1 MEILLIVAQI
11 VSALFIYFGI
21 LAIADELFKSEQWPP
36 NFLNFKPFSCEVCFT
51 FWSQLF
57 AFGCFWLIS
66 RWDVTLVIG
75 VLLTILTGIAKHVE
89 EKNNTISIDEYNDRR
104 D

>member
-1 MEILLIVAQI
+1 MMEILLIVAQI
-11 VSALFIYFGI
+11 ISALFIYFGI
-21 LAIADELFKSEQWPP
+21 LAIAEELFESETWPP
-36 NFLNFKPFSCEVCFT
+36 TFLAFKPFSCKVCFT

-75 VLLTILTGIAKHVE
+75 VLLTVLTGIAKKVD
-89 EKNNTISIDEYNDRR
+89 EKNKSVNLDDYDFTK
-104 D
+104 